1 MYFVVSFNHES
12 EYLKS
17 EALIIPLFILMI
29 GWIKVLFF
37 PNHAIS
43 LFQNGIQTC
52 YHLITQIPVPIQFN
66 LNSHAKFNKSSKFLR
81 KKYWFFYTAPLPSMS
96 GLMQILCSTIDPE
109 RDSSKFYIIQFGE
122 KRTYRSNKLNDSQ
135 NNSKRSTLLFSIF
148 ALPVTKLNIVTRAI
162 NFTPI
167 PKHYLQLF

>member
-1 MYFVVSFNHES
+1 
-12 EYLKS
+12 
-17 EALIIPLFILMI
+17 
-29 GWIKVLFF
+29 
-37 PNHAIS
+37 
-43 LFQNGIQTC
+43 
-52 YHLITQIPVPIQFN
+52 
-66 LNSHAKFNKSSKFLR
+66 
-81 KKYWFFYTAPLPSMS
+81 MS

-135 NNSKRSTLLFSIF
+135 NNIKRSTLLFSIF
-148 ALPVTKLNIVTRAI
+148 ALLVTKLNIVTQAT